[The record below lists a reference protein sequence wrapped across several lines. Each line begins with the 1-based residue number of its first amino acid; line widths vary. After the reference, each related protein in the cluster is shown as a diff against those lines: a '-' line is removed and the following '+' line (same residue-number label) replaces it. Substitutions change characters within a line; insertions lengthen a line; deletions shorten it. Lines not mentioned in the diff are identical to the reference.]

1 MTRNSEKPKQVYLQL
16 TPNYDIIA
24 VSETWLDHNVHN
36 NNFNIAG
43 YHPLFRRDR
52 PGPGQGGG
60 VATWVSSDLV
70 AKRRLD
76 LELNDV
82 EAIWLEI
89 RSNNNKFLLCT
100 VYGPPN
106 SGIVFW
112 DNMQLMLDSVKI
124 SDIKHTV
131 ILGDLNAD
139 DNSPHGPHF
148 QYFIRTNSLVSHINE
163 PTRITCTTQTIL
175 DIIVTNI
182 PQHVCDAQVIAPLL
196 MNDHCTISISLTYR
210 IPKPQC
216 YTRLMWDYSRADFD
230 GLNNHISRMD
240 WDEICGDYTNI
251 DIAADNWTSAIM
263 EAMKQFIPNKLVV
276 VRSRDKPWYTSDLR
290 RQRRVLE
297 RCHRRAKKR
306 NEAVNWTN
314 YRKAR
319 NSYIQ
324 HCRDRESEYDNSQI
338 EKLSQSDFTS
348 KTCWKLYKS
357 I

>member
-1 MTRNSEKPKQVYLQL
+1 MKRNREKPKQISLQL

-36 NNFNIAG
+36 NNFNITG

-52 PGPGQGGG
+52 PGPGLGGG

-100 VYGPPN
+100 IYRPPN

-131 ILGDLNAD
+131 ILGDFNAD

-148 QYFIRTNSLVSHINE
+148 HYFIRTNN
-163 PTRITCTTQTIL
+163 
-175 DIIVTNI
+175 
-182 PQHVCDAQVIAPLL
+182 
-196 MNDHCTISISLTYR
+196 
-210 IPKPQC
+210 
-216 YTRLMWDYSRADFD
+216 
-230 GLNNHISRMD
+230 
-240 WDEICGDYTNI
+240 
-251 DIAADNWTSAIM
+251 
-263 EAMKQFIPNKLVV
+263 LVV
-276 VRSRDKPWYTSDLR
+276 TY
-290 RQRRVLE
+290 
-297 RCHRRAKKR
+297 
-306 NEAVNWTN
+306 
-314 YRKAR
+314 
-319 NSYIQ
+319 
-324 HCRDRESEYDNSQI
+324 
-338 EKLSQSDFTS
+338 
-348 KTCWKLYKS
+348 
-357 I
+357 